1 MRFLGDNRVKD
12 DGKGVRDV
20 DLQKIMTDYGD
31 YCLRVA
37 YLYTQDWLAAE
48 EVVQDVFLAYAMKP
62 ENFRG
67 DSALKTYLVKITVYK
82 SHDYLRKQKKWWHMK
97 EKTTAASAATAVE
110 RKSEETMLLNA
121 LNELSLKYR
130 EVLILYYY
138 EELNTTEISELLNC
152 SVHTVKTRL
161 NRARQALKPLLRE
174 EDLEVLLHGEL

>member
-1 MRFLGDNRVKD
+1 MG
-12 DGKGVRDV
+12 V
-20 DLQKIMTDYGD
+20 DLQKVMTDYGE

-62 ENFRG
+62 DNFRG

-97 EKTTAASAATAVE
+97 LPTTVASAATTLE
-110 RKSEETMLLNA
+110 RKSEQTMLLDA
-121 LNELSLKYR
+121 LKKLPLKYR

-138 EELNTTEISELLNC
+138 EELNTTEISEMLGF
-152 SVHTVKTRL
+152 SVNTVKTRL
-161 NRARQALKPLLRE
+161 NRARKALKPLLNE
-174 EDLEVLLHGEL
+174 EDLEVLLHGEF